1 MVSVAVDA
9 ILDTEGAV
17 SVDVEEALDGSVVEK
32 ELSSNASDDVYDDDA
47 EETLNVIL
55 SER

>member
-1 MVSVAVDA
+1 MVDMVSVAVDA

-32 ELSSNASDDVYDDDA
+32 ELAESLGVDASNDV
-47 EETLNVIL
+47 
-55 SER
+55 